1 MSRKP
6 VSSNARNANI
16 LGESILK
23 LKMEIIN
30 EKTIKLER
38 ELNDLDAFV
47 LDFIN
52 VLQKHAKYVLIS
64 GYVALL
70 FGRTRNTEDVDMFIE
85 KISKDKFS
93 SLYHN
98 LKKNGFWALNA
109 DSEEELFSLLEDKL
123 SVRFARTNTS
133 IPNMEIKFVK
143 DLLDQFTLY
152 ERIKVITAQG
162 EIYVGDIGLQIA
174 YKRYILKS
182 PKDLEDARH
191 LQKLFSLSEE
201 KIDKYQRILKEHGRF

>member
-1 MSRKP
+1 
-6 VSSNARNANI
+6 
-16 LGESILK
+16 
-23 LKMEIIN
+23 MEIID
-30 EKTIKLER
+30 EKTIKLDR

-47 LDFIN
+47 LDFIK

-85 KISKDKFS
+85 KLSRDKFS
-93 SLYHN
+93 SLYCD

-123 SVRFARTNTS
+123 SIRFARTDIS
-133 IPNMEIKFVK
+133 VPNMEVKFVK
-143 DLLDQFTLY
+143 DLLDQFTLH

-162 EIYVGDIGLQIA
+162 EMYIGDIGLQIA
-174 YKRYILKS
+174 YKRFILKS

>member
-1 MSRKP
+1 MNQKL

-16 LGESILK
+16 RGENILN
-23 LKMEIIN
+23 MEIID

-47 LDFIN
+47 LDFIK
-52 VLQKHAKYVLIS
+52 VLQKHTRYVLIS

-70 FGRTRNTEDVDMFIE
+70 FGRTRNTEDVDLFIE
-85 KISKDKFS
+85 KLSRDKFS
-93 SLYHN
+93 SLYRD
-98 LKKNGFWALNA
+98 LKETGFYALNA
-109 DSEEELFSLLEDKL
+109 ESEEELFSLLEDKL
-123 SVRFARTNTS
+123 SVRFAR
-133 IPNMEIKFVK
+133 IDAPVPNMEIKFVK
-143 DLLDQFTLY
+143 DILDQFTLH

-162 EIYVGDIGLQIA
+162 ELYIGDMGLQIA
-174 YKRYILKS
+174 YKRFILKS

-201 KIDKYQRILKEHGRF
+201 KIDKYQRILKEHGRS